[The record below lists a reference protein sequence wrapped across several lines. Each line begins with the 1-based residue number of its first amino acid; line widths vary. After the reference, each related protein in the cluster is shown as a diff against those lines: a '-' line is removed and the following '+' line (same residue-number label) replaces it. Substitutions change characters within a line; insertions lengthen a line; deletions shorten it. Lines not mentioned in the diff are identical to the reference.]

1 MCVITRRRRSASLIA
16 ISLLLS
22 CSPTTEAESDAGGA
36 GHDGGSSDGGHP
48 HAGDEDAGPPPL
60 PPAPP
65 DPACGTNGCLRAVE
79 DWGSYGRDELL
90 PYVEPGVVVDNG
102 YAIFRVRYF
111 TDGREARAIVT
122 LPDAVAPAG
131 GFHVAVNNHG
141 TTGLDDVCALGEGL
155 GGVGLS
161 GYFGARGFI
170 GAAPDYP
177 GLGTAGLHPYLVT
190 DVEGRASLD
199 AVRATLQLAALE
211 GIAASGR
218 AVITGLSQGGHAT
231 LAAAAEHDDY
241 APELDVRAFAAA
253 APASCFLEQWATGMS
268 FDGPHLVFHA
278 MLVYA
283 WAKHYEHDG
292 PPLFTQDVAAD
303 LDDIMSTRCLVDVT
317 GGPTLFDA
325 LPSTRAEL
333 FDADFLAA
341 YAAADLSGYP
351 ALSEGFVANRVRG
364 FVQTAPLRIYQGTAD
379 TTVIEPHTKELVDEL
394 SSAGLDVDYV
404 VVPNGGHVD
413 LAFSFLAVQQ
423 LRTEEALGWLRE
435 QLGD

>member
-1 MCVITRRRRSASLIA
+1 MCAITRRRRSASLLA
-16 ISLLLS
+16 TALLLS
-22 CSPTTEAESDAGGA
+22 CTPMTQADLDAGGA
-36 GHDGGSSDGGHP
+36 DRDGGAVDGGHP
-48 HAGDEDAGPPPL
+48 SLGDDDAGSPL
-60 PPAPP
+60 PPATP
-65 DPACGTNGCLRAVE
+65 DAACETNGCLRAVE
-79 DWGSYGRDELL
+79 EWGAYGRDEIL

-122 LPDAVAPAG
+122 LPDAIAPAG

-170 GAAPDYP
+170 GTAPDYP
-177 GLGTAGLHPYLVT
+177 GLGTPGLHPYLVT
-190 DVEGRASLD
+190 EVEGRASLD

-211 GIAASGR
+211 GIPASGR

-231 LAAAAEHDDY
+231 LAAAAEHEGY
-241 APELDVRAFAAA
+241 ASELDVRAFAAA

-278 MLVYA
+278 MLIYA
-283 WAKHYEHDG
+283 WAEHYGHDG
-292 PPLFTQDVAAD
+292 PPLFTADVEAD
-303 LDDIMSTRCLVDVT
+303 LDEIMSTRCLVDVS

-325 LPSTRAEL
+325 LPGTRAEL

-341 YAAADLSGYP
+341 YAGADLSEYP
-351 ALSEGFVANRVRG
+351 ALSEAFVANRVRG

-394 SSAGLDVDYV
+394 SGAGLDIDYV

-413 LAFSFLAVQQ
+413 VAFSFLAVQQ

-435 QLGD
+435 QLAD